1 MRGLVVIVLLCLSV
15 GLSACD
21 RAASAP
27 DAREEREERA
37 EPSAVEDARDESAP
51 PSAEADDH
59 ETGDDEPGVADGD
72 PDTDPRVDES
82 PAAPEG
88 SVVAAA
94 TVARH
99 GFTCRVPPMPIPR
112 PRECVRGESYP
123 ACKWQMPAAPL
134 SDGRYRRWRNTIVEH
149 WWGRPS
155 LVTFILA
162 SMAEFD
168 RLHPDQVVAV
178 GDLDAP
184 GPRHQTHDRG
194 VDVDLYVLGA
204 LLTENA
210 GGGRYPSNYEGKSE
224 EEVEALRVRVLDLAK
239 VLAACANGAVRIY
252 YNDEVVLERFHA
264 WYDAQGFA
272 PNPFGRPM
280 QRHNALHDFH
290 FHVTIPE
297 DLPVH
302 AMDPLP
308 EGVEHP
314 IARIEPPPPPG
325 SAPHLSSRTRRPGE
339 WAAVP
344 RE

>member
-1 MRGLVVIVLLCLSV
+1 M
-15 GLSACD
+15 SACD
-21 RAASAP
+21 RAASTP
-27 DAREEREERA
+27 DAREERT
-37 EPSAVEDARDESAP
+37 EPSASESASDESTPRA
-51 PSAEADDH
+51 SAGGDGTD
-59 ETGDDEPGVADGD
+59 TGDADRGEGD
-72 PDTDPRVDES
+72 SDHDLWVDES

-88 SVVAAA
+88 STVAATA
-94 TVARH
+94 ARH
-99 GFTCRVPPMPIPR
+99 GFSCRVPSIPIPR

-280 QRHNALHDFH
+280 QRHNSLHDFH

-297 DLPVH
+297 ELPLH

-308 EGVEHP
+308 EGTEHP

-325 SAPHLSSRTRRPGE
+325 SAPNLSSRTRRPGE

>member
-1 MRGLVVIVLLCLSV
+1 VRGLVVIVLLCLS
-15 GLSACD
+15 ACD
-21 RAASAP
+21 RAASTP
-27 DAREEREERA
+27 DVREERA
-37 EPSAVEDARDESAP
+37 ERNDVASARESATTERA
-51 PSAEADDH
+51 SAEPDDTDSGDADH
-59 ETGDDEPGVADGD
+59 GDGD
-72 PDTDPRVDES
+72 SDLDPRVDES
-82 PAAPEG
+82 PAAGEG
-88 SVVAAA
+88 SASTVAA
-94 TVARH
+94 TARH
-99 GFTCRVPPMPIPR
+99 GFACRVPAIPIPR

-224 EEVEALRVRVLDLAK
+224 AEVEALRVRVLDLAK

-264 WYDAQGFA
+264 WYDTQGFA

-297 DLPVH
+297 ELPVH
-302 AMDPLP
+302 AMESLP
-308 EGVEHP
+308 EGAEHP
-314 IARIEPPPPPG
+314 IAPIEPPPPPG

>member
-1 MRGLVVIVLLCLSV
+1 MSV
-15 GLSACD
+15 CLSACD

-27 DAREEREERA
+27 DAREERA
-37 EPSAVEDARDESAP
+37 EPSAVENARGQGAP
-51 PSAEADDH
+51 TDRASAEVDD
-59 ETGDDEPGVADGD
+59 TGEPDVADGD

-82 PAAPEG
+82 PASPEG
-88 SVVAAA
+88 SVAAA
-94 TVARH
+94 TTSRH
-99 GFTCRVPPMPIPR
+99 GFACRVPPIPIPR
-112 PRECVRGESYP
+112 PRECVRGEGYP

-280 QRHNALHDFH
+280 QRHNSLHDFH

-308 EGVEHP
+308 EGTEHP
-314 IARIEPPPPPG
+314 IARIEAPPPPG
-325 SAPHLSSRTRRPGE
+325 TAPHLSSRTRRPGE

>member
-1 MRGLVVIVLLCLSV
+1 MRGFVVIVLLSLA
-15 GLSACD
+15 ACD
-21 RAASAP
+21 RAATAP
-27 DAREEREERA
+27 DAPEERA
-37 EPSAVEDARDESAP
+37 ATSVSDSPEQEAERAPTERAPTVGASA
-51 PSAEADDH
+51 
-59 ETGDDEPGVADGD
+59 G
-72 PDTDPRVDES
+72 DTDSRVDES
-82 PAAPEG
+82 PATDVAVAP
-88 SVVAAA
+88 AAP
-94 TVARH
+94 ARH
-99 GFTCRVPPMPIPR
+99 GFACRVPPIPIPR
-112 PRECVRGESYP
+112 PRECVRGEGYP

-224 EEVEALRVRVLDLAK
+224 AEVEALRVRVLDLAK

-308 EGVEHP
+308 EGAEHP
-314 IARIEPPPPPG
+314 IARIEAPPPPG